1 MSAIESLIAAAV
13 GANATPEQ
21 LAAIVAAFNGTSLAT
36 EPVAEVST
44 NPGPPSLPARKVDG
58 RTKAGRAAK
67 AAKTAPVKIR
77 TYTWKRW
84 AIDKHSIPT
93 TCGAAFSYPGK
104 NGTTNHIVTAYADDV
119 VSSVLA

>member
-1 MSAIESLIAAAV
+1 MAGITDLISAAV
-13 GANATPEQ
+13 AAGASPEQ
-21 LAAIVAAFNGTSLAT
+21 LSAIVSAFNGTTLAT

-58 RTKAGRAAK
+58 RTKAAKAAK
-67 AAKTAPVKIR
+67 AAAKPVKIR

-104 NGTTNHIVTAYADDV
+104 NGVTNHIVTAYADDV